1 MPSLIMKNGVLR
13 YRASVPIPGKPGKR
27 KQKLYPDDS
36 KKTYKKTVLWEEETK
51 KQLKEEMKQEAVMAS
66 FNLGVLCDLYLDD
79 VKNRCVKKTY
89 QEKCAAFSRLFEYEP
104 IDSAMPVSELVESKL
119 SETSLARD
127 FLNFQFENRGGN
139 AANKD
144 RKNLSTAW
152 NWGQTTLRDFPKNLI
167 NPFYSVERYPK
178 VSCPRYVP
186 SEDDFWKVYDVAE
199 GQDKVMLLF
208 SYHLAARRG
217 ETFRAK
223 KSDIDFK
230 NEKISLWT
238 RKRKGG
244 NLEFDWMPMT
254 QKLKTALLPWLEV
267 RMSQPT
273 IDTENIFV
281 CLDKTPF
288 CDQYYGKPFKSRQHF
303 MRRICKKAKVKPFGF
318 HAIRHLAAT
327 VHYHKGKPLNWLQRF
342 LRHKNPS
349 TTEKYLKS
357 IRLEHLREGL
367 DEGLIRPGEVFEFKK
382 EKAPETISSGGQ
394 KVSGRVS
401 GLYEKRLQ
409 NVTY

>member
-1 MPSLIMKNGVLR
+1 MPSLIKKNGVIR
-13 YRASVPIPGKPGKR
+13 YRASVPMPEEPGKR

-36 KKTYKKTVLWEEETK
+36 KKSYKNALLWEEETK
-51 KQLKEEMKQEAVMAS
+51 KQLKEELVQEAVMAS
-66 FNLGVLCDLYLDD
+66 FNVGIWSDLYLDD

-89 QEKCAAFSRLFEYEP
+89 EEKCSAFSRLFKYEL
-104 IDSAMPVSELVESKL
+104 IDSTMPLSELVDSEL

-127 FLNFQFENRGGN
+127 FLNFQFEKRGGN

-144 RKNLSTAW
+144 RKNLSTGW
-152 NWGQTTLRDFPKNLI
+152 NWGQITLRDFPKNLI
-167 NPFYSVERYPK
+167 NPFYSVERFPK
-178 VSCPRYVP
+178 KSFPRYVP
-186 SEDDFWKVYDVAE
+186 SLEDFWKVYDVAE

-208 SYHLAARRG
+208 SYHLATRRG

-223 KSDIDFK
+223 KSDIDLK
-230 NEKISLWT
+230 NEKIRLWT

-254 QKLKTALLPWLEV
+254 QELKTALLSWLEV

-273 IDTENIFV
+273 IDTEHIFV
-281 CLDKTPF
+281 CLDQTPF
-288 CDQYYGKPFKSRQHF
+288 CDQYYGKPFKNRQHF
-303 MRRICKKAKVKPFGF
+303 MRRICTKAKVKAFGF

-327 VHYHKGKPLNWLQRF
+327 VQYHNGQGLNWLQAF
-342 LRHKNPS
+342 LRHKNAT

-357 IRLEHLREGL
+357 LGLKPLREGL
-367 DEGLIRPGEVFEFKK
+367 DEGFKRPGELVEFKK
-382 EKAPETISSGGQ
+382 EEAPERISFGGQ

-401 GLYEKRLQ
+401 GLDEKKLQ
-409 NVTY
+409 TVTS